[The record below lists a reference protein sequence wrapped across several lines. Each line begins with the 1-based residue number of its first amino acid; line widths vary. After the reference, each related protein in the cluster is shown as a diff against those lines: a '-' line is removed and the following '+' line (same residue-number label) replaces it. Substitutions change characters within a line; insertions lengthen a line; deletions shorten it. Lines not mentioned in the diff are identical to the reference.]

1 MAKYAGYVAGMMVLS
16 ICLSVL
22 FVFLTKA
29 FPKCVVYSMIV
40 LTFVVYLVLIII
52 GFVME
57 NIALSVVFII
67 VLLINAIILW
77 CYWGY
82 IKIGIVLI
90 ECAGGESQIF
100 TTAQALG
107 NSTIDVFGA
116 SATKITAGSLKP
128 RPVRS
133 GLWPPWPGAL
143 NSKTELAIRDCFSAC
158 PSSA

>member
-90 ECAGGESQIF
+90 ECAGKFITEKPAVYFISGMCLLLNLVFTIF
-100 TTAQALG
+100 WIFSWLG
-107 NSTIDVFGA
+107 VYSVG
-116 SATKITAGSLKP
+116 
-128 RPVRS
+128 VV
-133 GLWPPWPGAL
+133 
-143 NSKTELAIRDCFSAC
+143 
-158 PSSA
+158 